1 MKRLI
6 SLVLTF
12 ALVIGCC
19 PMAAFAENEESEI
32 PAEPDEYSEMPDEY
46 VETPMLLSEDIE
58 QEPEPYAT
66 EDELLTAALNAIESR
81 TCTLDDIRYA
91 MSHSG
96 KWPEGSSDSVRDG
109 IKAAFSRFLTT
120 LQGLIQQ
127 DYEYWEEAEAQL
139 AEIKSIADGHPDI
152 QPNNYAEITGQIE
165 YDIMYA
171 HTALLHEHFLNSS
184 VLDYLTAADASYAV
198 YQELLTHLTDADK
211 DALTLPE
218 PSFDDY
224 YYRFQ
229 RNTEEL
235 VLHPQHGSGPNLP
248 FTSNNSKS
256 FTVTFNGTEYHPLF
270 LFQKTETTSGW
281 LNGFTR
287 FDNAADLQ
295 EGTAYLAA
303 LVLEKESGSS
313 QYILYL
319 LTPNAPSTYVP
330 LMEVDYTPPV
340 PQEQEAEIPGL
351 GQEITV
357 EWDNTLAFTEEH
369 VLIAPNDSVP
379 VNGLYTLNIP
389 AEGNAVYASAQFA
402 IPAAGTGAD
411 FNTIVPLDNCVFT
424 VETNSETY
432 RLSSGEKKLSLGDS
446 VFGETSSISITK
458 LSSYHYTLSAGSNY
472 LAYSS
477 TGLTVANTASSFYLF
492 KQNGDIYYPIDTDTV
507 ANGNY
512 LIACSTGSNSQWML
526 LYPGDSS
533 NTAVFKDYSK
543 GAWRNASMYPHSTQ
557 MTFTGLKP
565 TPEEGIGTLPVSNAE
580 ESSSYYNV
588 KVTIP
593 SYYLPESLA
602 KMNDSVVTDGADLYT
617 VVGGDVRAV
626 FKGSYNSPSDLVFE
640 GDAKQ
645 TVSASIINSY
655 GENQLYGNRWGGGDY
670 TGTEVPINNYLYTF
684 TQNGDRWK
692 ISATTEDGKQVYL
705 RANHG
710 IIHSTNPEETFQI
723 EENSGYFTFYG
734 KNTAAGTPRALF
746 FWRWKMISNDY
757 EIMSNP
763 SYLKTGTTRFRLYQK
778 ASGAGCQELPGF
790 VRVNS
795 IQDGGQYLIA
805 VIYKDEV
812 KLKSNPCMY
821 ILRPTL
827 ENNNNAPLVE
837 RSLRHTSS
845 STEFAFKGLK
855 EGTAVVN
862 TGNGANDVS
871 INIHVLNRDAAV
883 DGNFYSKTGSAANN
897 PVNNIT
903 ISSGMEYGLV
913 LHDIDP
919 THITWFS
926 GNNQYATVDQNGV
939 ITTMDAN
946 FLDNQEI
953 RWVDIYAYVSETAKL
968 YKKTLTIIK
977 NSYGSESYQ
986 TNVIDHYIHQLVDTE
1001 LYLGIPMY
1009 RSYDIQFQQVNE
1021 HDVTYLY
1028 RSNEKPWGLNY
1039 FTKPK
1044 EGYVMTYLFA
1054 GNSSGDFYRLDSN
1067 DASQT
1072 AYYRSGVI
1080 GTQKTIYTVD
1090 GYSGDTI
1097 MKNVIQTALDMGCTN
1112 AFGFSQHIGGGQKL
1126 GCDLKCIATKLPE
1139 VTKKAAYLLK
1149 SDGSDSSADQKLQA
1163 FRDDYKDGG
1172 IIFSSWETY
1181 KYNPASAQVG
1191 ANDIVVFEIA
1201 VEQVPDSD
1209 QITFTRMTLKE
1220 TDGFPLLNNSLQL
1233 DSLQL
1238 DITNQINVARS
1249 GAGRIVFYAYHV
1261 ITQGELGQYQQG
1273 TEIVNTVTLECAFTT
1288 PHQSGTKIGSATARA
1303 AVEFS
1308 ISNYISFVNLSLDTG
1323 ITANFYLNHSYVP
1336 QKWVDGT
1343 YYVVMSVGS
1352 TVVKQ
1357 KLAAGESWTL
1367 KKKGETSKTDG
1378 TGEAGD
1384 TTESKTLSKY
1394 SIAVPLHL
1402 LDENI
1407 LVHIENA
1414 SGAKLTDDYSAFS
1427 VLKYNNVIQNNEAS
1441 IYQSWQKE
1449 GGTKFAYTNYANLK
1463 ALMSAMMDLG
1473 YYTKAWLNAEN
1484 QDPTSQTNWPVSN
1497 ALQLPSL
1504 SSLASN
1510 ALPGKPE
1517 EKDGIEFVGMNLEIG
1532 KSNVGMRVY
1541 FKSTP
1546 ALNMEQVASTIKH
1559 VDLLNGTYYQLTEA
1573 GEIKQAEEAKNLYYV
1588 VIPNVT
1594 SKLLD
1599 NSYTVTIVRKNKDG
1613 SFTSP
1618 GARFTFSALTYVYL
1632 MAKEIEKGSTAYS
1645 AELQNMTAALYNY
1658 NQAATAYF
1666 GDNKYTST

>member
-46 VETPMLLSEDIE
+46 VETPMLLSDDLSDYIE

-66 EDELLTAALNAIESR
+66 EDELLTAALNAIESG

-91 MSHSG
+91 MNHSDE
-96 KWPEGSSDSVRDG
+96 WLADSSDSVQNK

-120 LQGLIQQ
+120 LQGLIKQ

-139 AEIKSIADGHPDI
+139 AKIKNIADGYTDI
-152 QPNNYAEITGQIE
+152 QPIDYETIVASIE
-165 YDIMYA
+165 HDIMYA
-171 HTALLHEHFLNSS
+171 HTALLREHFLNSS

-198 YQELLTHLTDADK
+198 YQELLESACLTPDEK
-211 DALTLPE
+211 SALTLPD

-224 YYRFQ
+224 YYTFQ

-295 EGTAYLAA
+295 EGTDYLAA

-369 VLIAPNDSVP
+369 VLIAPKVNSIP
-379 VNGLYTLNIP
+379 ANGLYTLNIS
-389 AEGNAVYASAQFA
+389 AEENTVYASAQFA

-411 FNTIVPLDNCVFT
+411 FNTIVPLDKCVFT
-424 VETNSETY
+424 VEKSSGTY
-432 RLSSGEKKLSLGDS
+432 SLSSGGKKLSLEEP
-446 VFGETSSISITK
+446 VFGETSSITIK
-458 LSSYHYTLSAGSNY
+458 KVSSYHYRLSADTNY

-507 ANGNY
+507 AGGNY
-512 LIACSTGSNSQWML
+512 LIACNTGSNSQWML
-526 LYPGDSS
+526 LYPGE
-533 NTAVFKDYSK
+533 NNAAVFKDYSK

-557 MTFTGLKP
+557 ITFTGLKP
-565 TPEEGIGTLPVSNAE
+565 TPAEGIGTLPVNNAGE
-580 ESSSYYNV
+580 NSSYYNV

-593 SYYLPESLA
+593 SYYQPGSLA
-602 KMNDSVVTDGADLYT
+602 EMNDSVVTDGANLYT

-626 FKGSYNSPSDLVFE
+626 FKGSYNSASDLVFVD
-640 GDAKQ
+640 GANQ

-655 GENQLYGNRWGGGDY
+655 GENQLYGNRWDGGDY
-670 TGTEVPINNYLYTF
+670 NGTEVPINSYLYTF
-684 TQNGDRWK
+684 TKEGGRWK
-692 ISATTEDGKQVYL
+692 ISAETENGTPVYL

-710 IIHSTNPEETFQI
+710 IIHSTYPEETFQI

-734 KNTAAGTPRALF
+734 KPTAAGTPRALF

-763 SYLKTGTTRFRLYQK
+763 SYLKTGTTRFLLYQK
-778 ASGAGCQELPGF
+778 DGTAVDTELPGF
-790 VRVNS
+790 KRATS

-845 STEFAFKGLK
+845 STEFAFKGLRV
-855 EGTAVVN
+855 GHAVVKTSQ
-862 TGNGANDVS
+862 TGGIS
-871 INIHVLNRDAAV
+871 INIHVLDRAAAE
-883 DGNFYSKTGSAANN
+883 DGNFYSKTGSAANH

-903 ISSGMEYGLV
+903 ISSGMEYGLE
-913 LHDIDP
+913 LHEANGTEIP
-919 THITWFS
+919 PSKITWFS

-953 RWVDIYAYVSETAKL
+953 RWVDIYAYVSEPESETGTL

-986 TNVIDHYIHQLVDTE
+986 TNVIDHYINQLVDTE

-1067 DASQT
+1067 DASKT

-1090 GYSGDTI
+1090 DYSGDTI
-1097 MKNVIQTALDMGCTN
+1097 MKNIIQTALDLGCTN

-1149 SDGSDSSADQKLQA
+1149 SHDSTTANDLLQN
-1163 FRDDYKDGG
+1163 FRTDYADGG
-1172 IIFSSWETY
+1172 INSASWEGC
-1181 KYNPASAQVG
+1181 KYTPASTVSTG
-1191 ANDIVVFEIA
+1191 DIVVFEIA

-1220 TDGFPLLNNSLQL
+1220 IAGFPIL
-1233 DSLQL
+1233 DNKQLQL
-1238 DITNQINVARS
+1238 DITNTINVARS
-1249 GAGRIVFYAYHV
+1249 GDGRSVYYAYHEISSV
-1261 ITQGELGQYQQG
+1261 ESTNYSAGS
-1273 TEIVNTVTLECAFTT
+1273 EIVNTVTLECAFTT
-1288 PHQSGTKIGSATARA
+1288 PYQSGTKIGSATAKA

-1323 ITANFYLNHSYVP
+1323 ITANFYLNHSKVP
-1336 QKWVDGT
+1336 TKWTGGT

-1357 KLAAGESWTL
+1357 KLATGESWTL
-1367 KKKGETSKTDG
+1367 KKSDASEITPS
-1378 TGEAGD
+1378 
-1384 TTESKTLSKY
+1384 LSKY

-1427 VLKYNNVIQNNEAS
+1427 VLKYNNVIQNNKAS
-1441 IYQSWQKE
+1441 IYQSWQKKD
-1449 GGTKFAYTNYANLK
+1449 GTKFAYENYENLK
-1463 ALMSAMMDLG
+1463 KLMSAMMDLG
-1473 YYTKAWLNAEN
+1473 YYTKVWLNAEN
-1484 QDPTSQTNWPVSN
+1484 KVPAPVSQAYWPAN
-1497 ALQLPSL
+1497 PNLEFS
-1504 SSLASN
+1504 STSLASN
-1510 ALPGKPE
+1510 ALSDKPE

-1546 ALNMEQVASTIKH
+1546 ALNMEHVASTIKH

-1573 GEIKQAEEAKNLYYV
+1573 GEIKQAEDAKNLYYV
-1588 VIPNVT
+1588 VIPSVT

-1599 NSYTVTIVRKNKDG
+1599 NNYTVTIVRKNKDG

-1618 GARFTFSALTYVYL
+1618 GAKFTFSALTYVYL
-1632 MAKEIEKGSTAYS
+1632 MAKEIEKNPNAYSTA
-1645 AELQNMTAALYNY
+1645 LQNMTAALYNY